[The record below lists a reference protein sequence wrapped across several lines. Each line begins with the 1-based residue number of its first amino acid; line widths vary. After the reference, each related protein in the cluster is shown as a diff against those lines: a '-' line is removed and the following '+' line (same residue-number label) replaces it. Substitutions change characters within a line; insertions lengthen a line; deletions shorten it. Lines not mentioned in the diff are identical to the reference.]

1 MRSTSKNYYFLSL
14 TNSFST
20 ESSLSHT
27 HLSSL
32 LLPSGYCII
41 IDNSTSSTIKQSRH
55 RPIKRLCHILQ
66 DQYSLHTHIF
76 SQLSCDAIRL
86 LLKTVSQIDHTPLS
100 CFVVVI
106 IGIGDQGAIN
116 GIDERGILP
125 KEIIDVFSDDKC
137 PSLINKPKV
146 FLFQMIPHPSA
157 LDQTMETSDVIKI
170 TCTIPDASQ
179 CTQYPQLS
187 SLLDVLYNYAD
198 NINTGSVFLHTHQSD
213 SITSNTQLG
222 QAFVLP
228 SPTKP
233 PKM

>member
-1 MRSTSKNYYFLSL
+1 MYQLFVSIET
-14 TNSFST
+14 
-20 ESSLSHT
+20 SLSHT
-27 HLSSL
+27 HSSSL

-41 IDNSTSSTIKQSRH
+41 IDNSTSSTNKQSKH

-66 DQYSLHTHIF
+66 DQYSLHTHVL

-100 CFVVVI
+100 CLLVVI

-125 KEIIDVFSDDKC
+125 KEIIDAFSDDKC
-137 PSLINKPKV
+137 PSLINKPKI
-146 FLFQMIPHPSA
+146 FLFQMIPNPSA
-157 LDQTMETSDVIKI
+157 PDQTKETSDAIKI
-170 TCTIPDASQ
+170 TCTIPYSSQ
-179 CTQYPQLS
+179 CPQYPQLS

-198 NINTGSVFLHTHQSD
+198 NIATGSVFLHTHQSD

-233 PKM
+233 LKM